1 MADLVRDEIDAYYAS
16 GAEADRL
23 GIGYFRLERVRTE
36 AVLRSNLPPAPAT
49 VLDIGGG
56 TGPYA
61 RSLTAAGYRV
71 HLLDPIPNH
80 VERAREA
87 GPEGPAP
94 ASAALGDARD
104 LPWADGEADA
114 VLLLGP
120 LYHLPE
126 RADREQALA
135 EAGRVLRPG
144 GALVAAGVSR
154 LAPMLDGIFGTPT
167 GPPEAPLSLRQGIKI
182 VIDVLRTGC
191 YANPTGDPHMFTTSY
206 MHFPSELRD
215 EISGAG
221 FVDGSVHAV
230 EGPGAYLPGFDQM
243 WFRRRGPSFFCGLAG
258 SVDRVPWL
266 LAVTPHLLATARK
279 PL

>member
-1 MADLVRDEIDAYYAS
+1 MADLVREEIDAYYAS

-36 AVLRSNLPPAPAT
+36 AVLRSNLPLAPAT

-61 RSLTAAGYRV
+61 RSLTAAGYQV

-80 VERAREA
+80 VECAREA
-87 GPEGPAP
+87 GVDGPAP
-94 ASAALGDARD
+94 ASATLGDARE
-104 LPWADGEADA
+104 LPWADCEADA

-126 RADREQALA
+126 RADRERALA
-135 EAGRVLRPG
+135 EAARVLRPG
-144 GALVAAGVSR
+144 GAMFAAGVSR
-154 LAPMLDGIFGTPT
+154 LAPLLDGIFGIPT
-167 GPPEAPLSLRQGIKI
+167 GPPETPLPLRQGLRI
-182 VIDVLRTGC
+182 VMDVLRTGC
-191 YANPTGDPHMFTTSY
+191 YANPTGDPNMFTTSY

-215 EISGAG
+215 EISTAG
-221 FVDGSVHAV
+221 FVDGRVHAV
-230 EGPGAYLPGFDQM
+230 EGPGAWLPGFDPM
-243 WFRRRGPSFFCGLAG
+243 WSRRRGRRFLCELAD
-258 SVDRVPWL
+258 SVGRVSWL
-266 LAVTPHLLATARK
+266 RAATPHLLVAARK